1 MRIISIMNQKG
12 GCGKTTTAINL
23 SAYLAEFGK
32 KVLLIDLDP
41 QGHST
46 SGFNIKESMVEVGLF
61 DVFTKQASLEDI
73 IKLQVYQ
80 GLDLAPTTVRLSA
93 IEQYLSGTFER
104 ERQLRY
110 HIDRLTTPFI
120 YDFIIIDCPPH
131 LGLLV
136 FNALMAST
144 EVIVPIEPSSF
155 SLQGIDKLL
164 ETIDL
169 LKENARHEVK
179 VMALPTVYNHHSQFS
194 RGILKQI
201 LEKFDS
207 LMLKTIIRQNVKLKE
222 AAQKGCPISAYD
234 PHSFGAEDYQKLAI
248 EIIQM
253 GEPEFIWPDPRLKK
267 AVKEEETT
275 IATTVLPDQNRES
288 SVEKI
293 LVMVQP
299 PQESAEAASQSHTTQ
314 DQKRVDTSSS

>member
-46 SGFNIKESMVEVGLF
+46 AGFNIKENMIEIGLF

-73 IKLQVYQ
+73 IKLQVYN

-110 HIDRLTTPFI
+110 HIEKLKTPFI

-144 EVIVPIEPSSF
+144 EVVVPIEPSSF

-179 VMALPTVYNHHSQFS
+179 VMALPTVYNHHSHFS
-194 RGILKQI
+194 KGILKQI
-201 LEKFDS
+201 LEKFKD
-207 LMLKTIIRQNVKLKE
+207 LTLKTVIRQNVKLKE
-222 AAQKGCPISAYD
+222 AAQQGRPISAYAPD
-234 PHSFGAEDYQKLAI
+234 SFGAEDYQKLAI

-253 GEPEFIWPDPRLKK
+253 GEPEFVWPGSGLKEDETI
-267 AVKEEETT
+267 EEAT
-275 IATTVLPDQNRES
+275 IISTVQPDRGSES

-293 LVMVQP
+293 IVMVQP
-299 PQESAEAASQSHTTQ
+299 PQNPGEVSTEAGVQQNEKAADSGSA
-314 DQKRVDTSSS
+314 

>member
-1 MRIISIMNQKG
+1 
-12 GCGKTTTAINL
+12 
-23 SAYLAEFGK
+23 
-32 KVLLIDLDP
+32 
-41 QGHST
+41 
-46 SGFNIKESMVEVGLF
+46 MVEIGLF

-73 IKLQVYQ
+73 IKLQVYP

-110 HIDRLTTPFI
+110 HVEKLAAPFV
-120 YDFIIIDCPPH
+120 YDFILIDCPPH

-136 FNALMAST
+136 FNALMASS

-169 LKENARHEVK
+169 LRENAKHEVK
-179 VMALPTVYNHHSQFS
+179 VLALPTVYNHHSQFS

-201 LEKFDS
+201 LEKFND
-207 LMLKTIIRQNVKLKE
+207 LTLKTVIRQNVKLKE
-222 AAQKGCPISAYD
+222 SAQKGCPISIYD
-234 PHSFGAEDYQKLAI
+234 PHSFGAEDYQKLAV

-253 GEPEFIWPDPRLKK
+253 DEPEFVFSDQGM
-267 AVKEEETT
+267 KEDETAGESP
-275 IATTVLPDQNRES
+275 IVMTVQPDQSAETA
-288 SVEKI
+288 VEKI
-293 LVMVQP
+293 IVMVQP
-299 PQESAEAASQSHTTQ
+299 PETGADSENRAEMPQNQPSGDPDSQAG
-314 DQKRVDTSSS
+314 

>member
-1 MRIISIMNQKG
+1 MNQKG

-46 SGFNIKESMVEVGLF
+46 SGFNIKESMVEIGLF
-61 DVFTKQASLEDI
+61 DVFTKQASLEDV
-73 IKLQVYQ
+73 IKLQVYH

-110 HIDRLTTPFI
+110 HIERLTAPFV

-164 ETIDL
+164 ETIEL

-201 LEKFDS
+201 SDKFDN
-207 LMLKTIIRQNVKLKE
+207 LMLKTVIRQNVKLKE
-222 AAQKGCPISAYD
+222 AAQKGCPISEYD

-253 GEPEFIWPDPRLKK
+253 DEPEFIWPDSRSKES
-267 AVKEEETT
+267 VKRSESP
-275 IATTVLPDQNRES
+275 ILMTVHPDQGQDA

-293 LVMVQP
+293 MVMVQP
-299 PQESAEAASQSHTTQ
+299 PQETQ
-314 DQKRVDTSSS
+314 ETANQIDSMEDQKRTDPGSS

>member
-23 SAYLAEFGK
+23 SAFLADFGK

-46 SGFNIKESMVEVGLF
+46 AGFNIKESMIELGLF

-73 IKLQVYQ
+73 IKLQVYP

-93 IEQYLSGTFER
+93 IEQFLSGTFER

-110 HIDRLTTPFI
+110 HLERLQTPFI
-120 YDFIIIDCPPH
+120 YDYIIIDCPPH

-136 FNALMAST
+136 FNALMASN

-169 LKENARHEVK
+169 LKENAHHTLK
-179 VMALPTVYNHHSQFS
+179 VMALPTVYNHHSHFS
-194 RGILKQI
+194 REILSQI
-201 LEKFDS
+201 LNKFQD
-207 LMLKTIIRQNVKLKE
+207 LTLRTVIRQNVRLKE
-222 AAQKGCPISAYD
+222 AAQKGRPISIHD
-234 PHSFGAEDYQKLAI
+234 KHSFGAEDYQNLAF
-248 EIIQM
+248 EIIQQDEPSFTWPGKIS
-253 GEPEFIWPDPRLKK
+253 GEGSTEKK
-267 AVKEEETT
+267 IESSIGEIIVLAQTSAETKEETSQEE
-275 IATTVLPDQNRES
+275 I
-288 SVEKI
+288 KI
-293 LVMVQP
+293 D
-299 PQESAEAASQSHTTQ
+299 SASQ
-314 DQKRVDTSSS
+314 

>member
-23 SAYLAEFGK
+23 SAFLAEFGK

-46 SGFNIKESMVEVGLF
+46 AGFNIKENMIELGLF

-73 IKLQVYQ
+73 IKLQVYP

-110 HIDRLTTPFI
+110 HLEKLQLPFI
-120 YDFIIIDCPPH
+120 YDYIIIDCPPH

-136 FNALMAST
+136 FNALMASG

-155 SLQGIDKLL
+155 SLQGINKLL
-164 ETIDL
+164 ETIEL
-169 LKENARHEVK
+169 LKENAHHLLK
-179 VMALPTVYNHHSQFS
+179 VMALPTIYNHHSHFS
-194 RGILKQI
+194 REILKQI
-201 LEKFDS
+201 LNKFQD
-207 LMLKTIIRQNVKLKE
+207 LTLKAVIRQNVKLKE
-222 AAQKGCPISAYD
+222 AAQKGCPISVYD
-234 PHSFGAEDYQKLAI
+234 RQSFGAEDYQSLAF
-248 EIIQM
+248 EIIQQD
-253 GEPEFIWPDPRLKK
+253 EPSFIWPGKTP
-267 AVKEEETT
+267 KEEKQETPVESVSIQPEIKEESFVQEIMV
-275 IATTVLPDQNRES
+275 IAQPS
-288 SVEKI
+288 EKKI
-293 LVMVQP
+293 DGA
-299 PQESAEAASQSHTTQ
+299 PQEERSRNNA
-314 DQKRVDTSSS
+314 

>member
-1 MRIISIMNQKG
+1 MRILSIMNQKG

-46 SGFNIKESMVEVGLF
+46 AGFNIKENMIEVGLF

-73 IKLQVYQ
+73 IKLQVYN

-110 HIDRLTTPFI
+110 HIEKLKTPFV

-144 EVIVPIEPSSF
+144 EVLVPIEPSSF

-201 LEKFDS
+201 LEKFKD
-207 LMLKTIIRQNVKLKE
+207 LTLKTVIRQNVKLKE
-222 AAQKGCPISAYD
+222 AAQQGCPISAFAPD
-234 PHSFGAEDYQKLAI
+234 SFGAEDYQKLAI

-253 GEPEFIWPDPRLKK
+253 GEPEFVWPDSGLKEDER
-267 AVKEEETT
+267 VEEPS
-275 IATTVLPDQNRES
+275 IISTVQPEAGIES

-293 LVMVQP
+293 VVIVQP
-299 PQESAEAASQSHTTQ
+299 SQNPGEASTEAGVQQSEKAADSGSA
-314 DQKRVDTSSS
+314 